1 MIKQKLGDETD
12 SDDFSDNISSM
23 DDSDDENYVPGT
35 AQQKNSK
42 VKKSLFTSGIEN
54 ESKGKAE
61 KRKMK
66 RTTPAKDTVIQEP
79 RKKNTKRQ

>member
-1 MIKQKLGDETD
+1 MQKLGDETD

-23 DDSDDENYVPGT
+23 DDSNDENYVPGT
-35 AQQKNSK
+35 PQQKKKSK
-42 VKKSLFTSGIEN
+42 VKKSLFTSGIEK

-66 RTTPAKDTVIQEP
+66 RTTPAKDTVTQEP
-79 RKKNTKRQ
+79 RKKNTKSS